1 MMAGSN
7 NKAFVL
13 AAFGATGSGKSHAIK
28 KLLKR
33 LKPNKLIIWDT
44 KLEYGNFGQVVTTF
58 SDLINACKTSTGK
71 KKANYKIIMQ
81 PVEKHRD
88 NPEAFNMV
96 CKLAFK
102 MTGCTYVADELQRV
116 TTASSAPHWWKICV
130 ADGRH
135 EGMTLIGAGQR
146 PANVNKDILS
156 NATFIRGFRLNH
168 SGDIQT
174 MKDFFDIT
182 KAEYKSLSEFQ
193 YWESDCINGKS
204 SIKKE
209 KK

>member
-1 MMAGSN
+1 MAAN
-7 NKAFVL
+7 NNAFVL
-13 AAFGATGSGKSHAIK
+13 AAFGATGSGKSHSIK
-28 KLLKR
+28 KKLKQ
-33 LKPNKLIIWDT
+33 LKPKKLIIWDT
-44 KLEYGNFGQVVTTF
+44 KLEYSEFGQVVTSF
-58 SDLINACKTSTGK
+58 NDFLKACLTSTGK

-81 PVEKHRD
+81 PIEKHRD
-88 NPEAFNMV
+88 NPDAFNMV

-102 MTGCTYVADELQRV
+102 MSGCCFVADELQRV

-156 NATFIRGFRLNH
+156 NATIIRGFRLNH
-168 SGDIQT
+168 SGDIKT
-174 MKDFFDIT
+174 MREFFDISRD
-182 KAEYKSLSEFQ
+182 EYKSLSVYE
-193 YWESDCINGKS
+193 YWEADCVNGS
-204 SIKKE
+204 SSKKKE